1 MPLAGNAKASFFP
14 IPRCSNFL
22 DSRDS
27 LIKKYV
33 CTEDSLGWEEV
44 DGIEANG
51 VMSAGYYPSCGERGC
66 IFSIANRGYNS

>member
-1 MPLAGNAKASFFP
+1 M
-14 IPRCSNFL
+14 